1 METNTNEEE
10 NIIINNDENF
20 NAVLAD
26 SDLLIQN
33 GCTTAFQ
40 AAMYDIPVISY
51 VVKNRLKNHGVV
63 ANKLGY
69 QISSKEEVKK
79 ALKIIF

>member
-1 METNTNEEE
+1 MRRK

-51 VVKNRLKNHGVV
+51 VVKNRLKNC
-63 ANKLGY
+63 
-69 QISSKEEVKK
+69 SS
-79 ALKIIF
+79 